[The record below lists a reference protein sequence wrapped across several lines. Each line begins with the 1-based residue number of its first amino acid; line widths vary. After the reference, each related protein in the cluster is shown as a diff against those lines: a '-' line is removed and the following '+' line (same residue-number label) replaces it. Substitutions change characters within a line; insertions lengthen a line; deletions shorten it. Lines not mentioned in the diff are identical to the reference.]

1 MRTRPIDALPRL
13 LPGLRG
19 IRPILTLVDP
29 VAVVLVVLVLRYGA
43 APTAVLLAVL
53 TAHLVARGADLHRPR
68 LVLSVIEDV
77 PQVALAAAGAATV
90 LVVVDPRADGA
101 AATALDLA
109 LTATAILAVMVL
121 LRTLAYALAHVRR
134 RTGRSSHPVI
144 VVGAGAVGVRLSET
158 LLARPQHGL
167 RPIGIVDSSPDVDP
181 RTLPVP
187 HLGGLERLDGAML
200 DLGVHDVVFAF
211 TDQPDE
217 RVVEAVRRCLQ
228 RDHQVFVVPRF
239 FEMMGL
245 DRQRRVEVIGDVA
258 VMRLRRWGL
267 RHPTL
272 AAKRALD
279 VTASLLALVV
289 LAPVLLVCALAVRLE
304 TGPGVI
310 FVQTRIGRHGR
321 PFSLYKFRSL
331 RPASQDESATA
342 WSIEHD
348 ARVGPV
354 GRFLRRTSLD
364 ELPQLV
370 NVLRGDMSLVGPR
383 PERPFFVREFAREHP
398 RYGDRHR
405 VAVGLTGYAQVNDL
419 RGDTSIESRVRFDN
433 HYIENWSLWT
443 DIKILL
449 RTARTLVRPAPGG
462 DRPLALGAP
471 ATPPAL
477 PAGRA
482 SRADAAP
489 PHVLHV
495 SQPTTE
501 GVAAVLLGYV
511 QDQVARGW
519 DVTVACPVE
528 GWLGDA
534 VRAAGARVVPW
545 EARRSPGPTV
555 VPELRRLRRV
565 VREARPDVV
574 HLHSAKAGLAGR
586 LAVRGQVPTLF
597 QPHAWSFSAVRG
609 PMRRAALRWERH
621 ALRWTTELVCVSRE
635 EQRLGRAHG
644 LVAPTTIAHNGV
656 DLERFRPR
664 TPAARRATRRRL
676 GLADVPTVVCVG
688 RLTQQKGQVDLLD
701 AWSRVHA
708 LVPHAQLVLV
718 GDGPDRED
726 LERRAAALTGVHLVG
741 SRTDVDAWLAAAD
754 VVAAPSHWEGMAVAP
769 IEAMASG
776 RSVVGTHA
784 TGMVDSVP
792 PRAGVLVDVGDARD
806 LADHLVARLVDP
818 ERAAAE
824 GEAGRAH
831 VEAHHDGRA
840 SAREVARQ
848 TLRHVRNARGE
859 GDVLA
864 VLQPL
869 AMIGEGPL
877 GRRRAPAP
885 YAEVREVAGPGAG
898 ARDADAERTR
908 RGA

>member
-1 MRTRPIDALPRL
+1 
-13 LPGLRG
+13 
-19 IRPILTLVDP
+19 VDP
-29 VAVVLVVLVLRYGA
+29 VAVVLVVLALRYGA
-43 APTAVLLAVL
+43 APTAILLAVL
-53 TAHLVARGADLHRPR
+53 TAHLVARSADLHRPR

-90 LVVVDPRADGA
+90 LVVVDPRASGA
-101 AATALDLA
+101 SATALDLA
-109 LTATAILAVMVL
+109 LTTGAILVAMVL

-134 RTGRSSHPVI
+134 RDGRSAHPVI
-144 VVGAGAVGVRLSET
+144 VVGAGSVGCRLTST

-167 RPIGIVDSSPDVDP
+167 RPIGIVDSAPEVDP

-187 HLGGLERLDGAML
+187 YLGGLDRLEGAML

-211 TDQPDE
+211 PHQPDGQVIE
-217 RVVEAVRRCLQ
+217 VVRRCLQ

-245 DRQRRVEVIGDVA
+245 DRHRRVEVVGDVA

-267 RHPTL
+267 RQPTL
-272 AAKRALD
+272 VAKRLLD
-279 VTASLLALVV
+279 VSVSLVALAL
-289 LAPVLLVCALAVRLE
+289 LAPVLLLCALAVRLE

-331 RPASQDESATA
+331 RPASPEESATA
-342 WSIEHD
+342 WSIDHD
-348 ARVGPV
+348 ARLGRV

-383 PERPFFVREFAREHP
+383 PERPFFVQEFAREHP

-405 VAVGLTGYAQVNDL
+405 VAVGLTGWAQVNDL
-419 RGDTSIESRVRFDN
+419 RGDTSIASRVRFDN

-443 DIKILL
+443 DVKILL
-449 RTARTLVRPAPGG
+449 RTFRALVRSEPGG
-462 DRPLALGAP
+462 DRPLALDAP
-471 ATPPAL
+471 PTPPAL
-477 PAGRA
+477 PAGGTGRGA
-482 SRADAAP
+482 DRADAAP
-489 PHVLHV
+489 RVLHV
-495 SQPTTE
+495 AQPTTE
-501 GVAAVLLGYV
+501 GVATVLLGYV
-511 QDQVARGW
+511 SDQVARGW
-519 DVTVACPVE
+519 DVTVACPSG
-528 GWLGDA
+528 GWLAAA
-534 VRAAGARVVPW
+534 VRAAGAEVVTW
-545 EARRSPGPTV
+545 EARRSPGPTLAGEV
-555 VPELRRLRRV
+555 RRLRRV
-565 VREARPDVV
+565 VHHARPDVV

-586 LAVRGQVPTLF
+586 LAVRGQIPTLF

-635 EQRLGRAHG
+635 EQRLGRDHG

-664 TPAARRATRRRL
+664 SPAARRATRRRL
-676 GLADVPTVVCVG
+676 GLADLPTVVCVG
-688 RLTQQKGQVDLLD
+688 RLTQQKGQIDLLH
-701 AWSRVHA
+701 AWSRVTA
-708 LVPHAQLVLV
+708 LVPDAQLVLV
-718 GDGPDRED
+718 GDGPDRQE
-726 LERRAAALTGVHLVG
+726 LERRAAHLDGVHLVG
-741 SRTDVDAWLAAAD
+741 ARTDVDAWLAAAD

-776 RSVVGTHA
+776 RSVVGTQA
-784 TGMVDSVP
+784 TGMLDSVP
-792 PRAGVLVDVGDARD
+792 PRAGALVDVGDARD
-806 LADHLVARLVDP
+806 LADHLVARLLDP
-818 ERAAAE
+818 DRAAAE

-869 AMIGEGPL
+869 AMTGESPL
-877 GRRRAPAP
+877 GRRRAPARFGD
-885 YAEVREVAGPGAG
+885 VRRVQPAAPDPQGA
-898 ARDADAERTR
+898 
-908 RGA
+908 